1 MTPGK
6 VLGLDWGEVRCGWA
20 LSDAGAV
27 LAGRSGTYARVSPE
41 ADLDFFKRMVE
52 AEGVVEVAL
61 GVPYNMDGSLGPQA
75 RAVLAAG
82 EALAAALGVPV
93 VEVDERLTSAEAER
107 VMLEGGLSRRRRK
120 RQRDA
125 LAAVLILQAHLDR
138 RRRSR

>member
-1 MTPGK
+1 M
-6 VLGLDWGEVRCGWA
+6 
-20 LSDAGAV
+20 
-27 LAGRSGTYARVSPE
+27 AGRSGTYARVSAE

-52 AEGVVEVAL
+52 SAGVVEVAL